1 MKKKQVKITSKLQET
16 SAKIK
21 IDGETYLLDSED
33 LGITNATII
42 TRVYHKGKII
52 YSHKFSYKNML
63 SESDLH
69 EKLSEIIKRQREL
82 AIESLKLEKVAQ
94 NVPYRTYI
102 KEIESLISERKLEQA
117 LHILYDA
124 RGRYPN
130 NPVIFSYQG
139 YLETVVNKQ
148 YSKGIKICRE
158 AIEALIEQMPLGKEF
173 FLPALYLNLGKAY
186 LAADKKKDAYASFK
200 RGLEIDKNNEALFNE
215 LKSLGIRRKPPL
227 SFLNRSNPLNKY
239 LGRLLYSGKQ

>member
-117 LHILYDA
+117 LH
-124 RGRYPN
+124 